1 MTSHSDH
8 KCFEQELSPS
18 DLVSTVMVASQEAS
32 RLDKTEADLERTLA
46 LLRAKVASTD
56 IGILAMDSD
65 AKAFYFNHQFAEMWQ
80 LPDSVELSR
89 DCDRARA
96 FFENQVKNPEVFR
109 NAIWEASTQLE
120 TDSFDVLELQDGRL
134 FMHSAS
140 PQRLGKK
147 VIGRVWNVWD
157 ITKFK
162 HSQKALPLD
171 KAEGQTIR
179 EPEQVNDPNT
189 TICHQFRS
197 LLNIISFSNSLL
209 DRNLNHWTAA
219 QTQPYLMQ
227 IQAAVDQI
235 VQLLDKI
242 SLLSESAARKLES
255 NTKSLDIVGFCRDLI
270 AEKQAVIDD
279 SQKVIEFE
287 CQSNGLLEDRLMLN
301 FDPELFYIVL
311 ENILDNAI
319 KYSPIGSTIY
329 FNLARHNQLVS
340 LQIQDFGI
348 GMSEVDQ
355 EHLFEPFFRG
365 SNIEKV
371 PGLGLGLVI
380 ARNLVDMHSGEI
392 DWVSQIGV
400 GTVVTIRLAIN

>member
-1 MTSHSDH
+1 M
-8 KCFEQELSPS
+8 F
-18 DLVSTVMVASQEAS
+18 ASQEAP

-46 LLRAKVASTD
+46 LLRARVASTD
-56 IGILAMDSD
+56 IGILAMDRD
-65 AKAFYFNHQFAEMWQ
+65 AKAFYFNHRFAEMWQ

-89 DCDRARA
+89 DCDRAKA

-109 NAIWEASTQLE
+109 RAIWEASTQSE
-120 TDSFDVLELQDGRL
+120 IDSFDVLELQDGRL

-140 PQRLGKK
+140 PQRLGRK

-171 KAEGQTIR
+171 STEGQTLR
-179 EPEQVNDPNT
+179 EPEQVKDPNT
-189 TICHQFRS
+189 AICHQFRS
-197 LLNIISFSNSLL
+197 LLNVISFSNSLL
-209 DRNLNHWTAA
+209 DRNLNQWTAA
-219 QTQPYLMQ
+219 QTQPYLMH
-227 IQAAVDQI
+227 IQSAVDQI

-255 NTKSLDIVGFCRDLI
+255 STKSLDIIGFCRDLI

-301 FDPELFYIVL
+301 FDPELFYIAL

>member
-1 MTSHSDH
+1 M
-8 KCFEQELSPS
+8 F
-18 DLVSTVMVASQEAS
+18 ASQEAP

-46 LLRAKVASTD
+46 LLRARVASTD
-56 IGILAMDSD
+56 IGILAMDRD
-65 AKAFYFNHQFAEMWQ
+65 AKAFYFNHRFAEMWQ

-89 DCDRARA
+89 DCDRAKA

-109 NAIWEASTQLE
+109 RAIWEASTQSE
-120 TDSFDVLELQDGRL
+120 IDSFDVLELQDGRL

-140 PQRLGKK
+140 PQRLGRK

-171 KAEGQTIR
+171 STEGQTLR
-179 EPEQVNDPNT
+179 EPEQVKDPNT
-189 TICHQFRS
+189 AICHQFRS
-197 LLNIISFSNSLL
+197 LLNVISFSNSLL
-209 DRNLNHWTAA
+209 DRNLNQWTAA
-219 QTQPYLMQ
+219 QTQPYLMH
-227 IQAAVDQI
+227 IQSAVDQI

-255 NTKSLDIVGFCRDLI
+255 STKSLDIIGFCRDLI

-301 FDPELFYIVL
+301 FDPELFYIAL

-380 ARNLVDMHSGEI
+380 ARNLVDMHGGEI